1 MDKIMHSMAFV
12 IFADMFYK
20 SLMPFCLTAVAS
32 TVDWDTAPAPPSAV
46 IEGAVPPAT
55 GWE

>member
-1 MDKIMHSMAFV
+1 
-12 IFADMFYK
+12 MFYK

>member
-1 MDKIMHSMAFV
+1 MAIV

-32 TVDWDTAPAPPSAV
+32 TGEWDPAPAPAPPMSGAV
-46 IEGAVPPAT
+46 VEGAVPPAT